1 MSNPTVPELP
11 KFSHPLTPEQVSSL
25 NQFVFQL
32 RRLLLGQLTVA
43 NTRAQVLDVVIRWPN
58 AEVPRIRTRPLLGVR
73 PIAVELL
80 GARTGEQSTQST
92 GLASSLTWEWDRG
105 EILLPQF
112 YEPTVSEVWSLR
124 LLVTEAN

>member
-43 NTRAQVLDVVIRWPN
+43 NQRVQVLDVVIRWPN
-58 AEVPRIRTRPLLGVR
+58 AEIPRIRTRPLLGVR
-73 PIAVELL
+73 PLAVELL
-80 GARTGEQSTQST
+80 SARTGEQSTQST

-112 YEPTVSEVWSLR
+112 YEPTLSEVWSLR
-124 LLVTEAN
+124 LLVTEAP